1 MAHGDYNCC
10 AICDNKMGYAGW
22 EAETKEEICEN
33 CLEELEKL
41 NLNIKNIENLKKF
54 IKETDY
60 KTLEETLI
68 NLGYH
73 FCYYGN
79 DIDELVTLQFQPSG
93 MEFEEYI
100 KRIDQYNY
108 DIVKKENK

>member
-10 AICDNKMGYAGW
+10 AICDDKMFYAGW

-41 NLNIKNIENLKKF
+41 NLNIKNIEDLKRY

-60 KTLEETLI
+60 NPLKETLI
-68 NLGYH
+68 KLGYH
-73 FCYYGN
+73 FCYYAN
-79 DIDELVTLQFQPSG
+79 EIDSSVTLRFQPSS
-93 MEFEEYI
+93 MKLEEYI
-100 KRIDQYNY
+100 NRIDQYHY